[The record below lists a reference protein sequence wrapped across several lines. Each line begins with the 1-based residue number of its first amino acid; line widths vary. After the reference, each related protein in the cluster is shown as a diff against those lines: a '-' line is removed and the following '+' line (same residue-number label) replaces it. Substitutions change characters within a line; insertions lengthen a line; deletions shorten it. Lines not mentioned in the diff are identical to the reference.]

1 MSWRNDLISPQLNA
15 MRLIQVA
22 NGGIPDAVPVL
33 LPVESGFMAEYG
45 NVPQR
50 EYHNDPRKMLECQA
64 AVSKRFGGLTPL
76 YTDFG
81 VVTEAAAF
89 CEIFWP
95 EDDSPWAL
103 PAIKTADE
111 VDSLSIPNFE
121 KDGLFPK
128 IIEYFE
134 KMNDL
139 ANEIKI
145 ESLIRNSRGPVGFG
159 TIRGPVVL
167 AAMIRGINE
176 FFMDLI
182 LAPEQM
188 HRLLNIATET
198 LLGYLKLQKERLGGL
213 SVIFMADDVSGL
225 ISPAQYKEF
234 FIPYAR
240 RIFDE
245 YKDVLTIYHCDS
257 NMAKT
262 VELAAET
269 GAKGFHMGY
278 MHDLADLKKSI
289 GTKIGLMGNVAP
301 VHVLMRGTPEDVT
314 AAATECIRKASEGG
328 GFVLSSGGVI
338 DRGTPPE
345 NIDALIAATEYS

>member
-1 MSWRNDLISPQLNA
+1 MVNPQLNA
-15 MRLIQVA
+15 MRLIQAA
-22 NGGIPDAVPVL
+22 NGGIPDRTPVL
-33 LPVESGFMAEYG
+33 LPVESGFMAEFG
-45 NVPQR
+45 GVPQR
-50 EYHNDPRKMLECQA
+50 EYHDDPRKMLECQA
-64 AVSKRFGGLTPL
+64 AVSRRFGGLTPL

-95 EDDSPWAL
+95 DDDSPWAL
-103 PAIKTADE
+103 PALKTAED
-111 VDSLSIPNFE
+111 VDSLSIPDFE

-134 KMNDL
+134 EMNAL
-139 ANEIKI
+139 ANGMGI

-167 AAMIRGINE
+167 ASMIRGINE

-182 LAPEQM
+182 LAPDKM
-188 HRLLNIATET
+188 HRLLDIATET
-198 LLGYLKLQKERLGGL
+198 LLGYLRLQKDRLGGL

-225 ISPAQYKEF
+225 ISPAQYREF

-245 YKDVLTIYHCDS
+245 YKNILTIYHCDS

-262 VELAAET
+262 VELAPET
-269 GAKGFHMGY
+269 GAKGFHLGY
-278 MHDLADLKKSI
+278 MHDLSELKRSI
-289 GTKIGLMGNVAP
+289 GSRICLMGNVAP
-301 VHVLMRGTPEDVT
+301 VHILMRGTPEDVK
-314 AAATECIRKASEGG
+314 AAAAECVRKAGAGG

-345 NIDALIAATEYS
+345 NIDALISASEEAVVQD